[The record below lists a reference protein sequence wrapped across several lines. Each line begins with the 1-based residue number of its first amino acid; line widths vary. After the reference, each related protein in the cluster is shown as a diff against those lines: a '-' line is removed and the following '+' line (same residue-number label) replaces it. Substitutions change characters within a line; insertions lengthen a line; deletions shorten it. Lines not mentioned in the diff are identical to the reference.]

1 MTTVFT
7 RRVIAYVLDFF
18 VVSALMWILS
28 YFLFSAIGAK
38 SIYQVYQY
46 LPFVVPVLIMIYFV
60 LTEKLFGASIGK
72 SIMHLQVK
80 SKNGANISWIQAI
93 VRNLTKI
100 YWVPIIFDWLIG
112 KFLRTDRLFDNITRT
127 VVVKDHF

>member
-1 MTTVFT
+1 MSTVFT
-7 RRVIAYVLDFF
+7 RRVVAYVLDFF
-18 VVSALMWILS
+18 VLSALMWLIS
-28 YFLFSAIGAK
+28 FFLFSIIGAK
-38 SIYQVYQY
+38 NIYQVYQY
-46 LPFVVPVLIMIYFV
+46 LPFVVAALILIYFV

-100 YWVPIIFDWLIG
+100 YWIPIIFDWLIG
-112 KFLRTDRLFDNITRT
+112 KILRTDRLLNNITRT
-127 VVVKDHF
+127 VVVADYF

>member
-1 MTTVFT
+1 MF
-7 RRVIAYVLDFF
+7 
-18 VVSALMWILS
+18 
-28 YFLFSAIGAK
+28 GAK
-38 SIYQVYQY
+38 NSYRTYQY
-46 LPFVVPVLIMIYFV
+46 LPFVVPVLIMVYFV

-72 SIMHLQVK
+72 SILHLQVK

-112 KFLRTDRLFDNITRT
+112 KFLRTDRLFDNITKT
-127 VVVKDHF
+127 VVVNDPF